1 MSTVYAQELQIQ
13 RLQKFIL
20 THAAALSDMNGRNL
34 IREAI
39 EEGILH
45 EGDLYKLPH

>member
-1 MSTVYAQELQIQ
+1 MSTVYAQELQIK

-20 THAAALSDMNGRNL
+20 AHAATLSDMNGRNP

-39 EEGILH
+39 EEGTLH